1 MEKDVFKISILKKTM
16 TRFRASVKLISLV
29 GIAAVIIIG
38 VVSLIYKPTYSV
50 TLDGEFIG
58 YIADKS
64 KLQKQINEYIKNGS
78 EDHVAFVEI
87 EELPEYQLCLLK
99 KDVTTNDEEI
109 FETVKSLGTVYY
121 RYYAVLEDKEPKAYV
136 ESAEQAEEIIE
147 ELKKKLSANQEKLTY
162 IEVYETKLEEFVS
175 TETAVA
181 SLYQKP
187 VVKKATKKVSSGTVN
202 TSTKISN
209 AKTDIGIN
217 LIKPISGTI
226 TSRFGVRSS
235 IRVSKHTGLDI
246 AAPKG
251 TSIKAAASGTVIYA
265 GYKGSYGNLVVI
277 SHGNGVQTYYGHCS
291 TLCVSAGDT
300 VSQGA
305 VIAKVGSTGNST
317 GPHLHLEVRVNG
329 VALNPQNYVY

>member
-1 MEKDVFKISILKKTM
+1 MKKDVFKISILKKTM

-29 GIAAVIIIG
+29 GIASVIIIG
-38 VVSLIYKPTYSV
+38 AVSLIYKPTYSV
-50 TLDGEFIG
+50 TLNGEFIG

-64 KLQKQINEYIKNGS
+64 KLQKQINEYIKKGAD
-78 EDHVAFVEI
+78 DHVAFVEI

-109 FETVKSLGTVYY
+109 LEKVKALGTVYY
-121 RYYAVLEDKEPKAYV
+121 RYYAVLEDKEQKAYV
-136 ESAEQAEEIIE
+136 ETAEQAEEIIE
-147 ELKKKLSANQEKLTY
+147 QLKQKSSANQEKLTY
-162 IEVYETKLEEFVS
+162 IEVYETELKEFTEV
-175 TETAVA
+175 ETAVA

-187 VVKKATKKVSSGTVN
+187 VVKKATKKVSSGKVN
-202 TSTKISN
+202 TSTNISN
-209 AKTDIGIN
+209 SKQDIGIS

-226 TSRFGVRSS
+226 TSRFGARSS
-235 IRVSKHTGLDI
+235 IRVSAHTGLDI

-251 TSIKAAASGTVIYA
+251 TAIKAAASGTVIYA
-265 GYKGSYGNLVVI
+265 GYKGSYGNLVVV

-317 GPHLHLEVRVNG
+317 GNHLHLEVRVNG